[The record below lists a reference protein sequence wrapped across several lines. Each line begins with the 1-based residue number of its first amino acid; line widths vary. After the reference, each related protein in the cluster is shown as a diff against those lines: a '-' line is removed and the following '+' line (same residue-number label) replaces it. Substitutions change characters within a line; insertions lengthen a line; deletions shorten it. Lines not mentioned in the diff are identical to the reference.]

1 MFRMFITVCI
11 IRDMVIYQGD
21 INTAYLNAT
30 LGRNQYLDEI
40 EGYPCEDKGMIY
52 IIDKALMDY
61 ASQEGS
67 EIQR

>member
-1 MFRMFITVCI
+1 MFITVCI

-61 ASQEGS
+61 ASQEESGIRS
-67 EIQR
+67 Q